1 MDLNKDF
8 ISITRDCVAE
18 LIPSGEKIV
27 LLKEEKV
34 KITQALGGSYTL
46 YINGNL
52 AKLAGKDADA
62 IGLEPDV
69 VEEDENPFAPGEK
82 VPEEMVW
89 DQLKNCYDPEIPVN
103 IVDLGLVYDLDIQAL
118 PEGGNRIEIKMTL
131 TAPGCG
137 MGPSI
142 AADAEYKVRQLPGV
156 KEVLVQL
163 VWEPL
168 WNRDMMS
175 DAAKLQLG
183 ML

>member
-1 MDLNKDF
+1 MESTNDT
-8 ISITRDCVAE
+8 ISLTRDCIAE

-27 LLKEEKV
+27 LIKGEKV
-34 KITQALGGSYTL
+34 KITQALGGTYTL

-62 IGLEPDV
+62 IGKPVELPDEDAHHDAGID
-69 VEEDENPFAPGEK
+69 VEEELVWEK
-82 VPEEMVW
+82 LKMV
-89 DQLKNCYDPEIPVN
+89 YDPEIPVN
-103 IVDLGLVYDLDIQAL
+103 IVDLGLVYDLRL
-118 PEGGNRIEIKMTL
+118 TPEPGGGYAVLVKMTL

-142 AADAEYKVRQLPGV
+142 AADAEYKVGLLPGIKNV
-156 KEVLVQL
+156 KVEL

-168 WNRDMMS
+168 WNRDMMT